1 VVACDCKRA
10 VERLKYRRHT
20 VDFRIL
26 GPLEVWHD
34 GRPVPLSGARQRA
47 LLAILL
53 VHAGEVVS
61 SDRLMDDLWG
71 EKLPAAGHT
80 ALRVRVSQLRKALG
94 PGGELLVT
102 QAPGYAL
109 RIQPSQLDLA
119 RFERMV
125 ADGERALGA
134 GEAERAVEVLGDALG
149 LWRGAPLADLPYAP
163 FAQAPVVRLQ
173 ELRLAAVELR
183 IDAELALGR
192 HRRLAGELQALVAEH
207 PLRERL
213 CGQLM
218 LALYRDGRQA
228 AALAVFSAARTRLVE
243 EIGIEPGPPLR
254 ELQQRILEQDPELA
268 REDPR
273 QASVARTILALPG
286 DAAAIGPLVE
296 IARDLA
302 LEGAN
307 ELVAVAL
314 VRDAGALPDAT
325 DRLNQARAAAADR
338 GARVRVAAFTS
349 TDAGDDAVRLVTE
362 QDVALLLLDAP
373 AELLNTGRPGRD
385 VATIIARAVCDVA
398 LVAPGD
404 PAAGGAVL
412 VPFAGHEHD
421 WAALELGA
429 WLAVAHGVV
438 LRLIGVEARADAA
451 GGGRD
456 ASRLLASASLALQR
470 GLGIAAESTL
480 VPAGVDGVLATA
492 RHARALVIGLS
503 ERWEREGLGEVRL
516 ALARGAQPPVLFVRR
531 GLRPGGMAPPAAL
544 TRFTWSGVRG

>member
-1 VVACDCKRA
+1 
-10 VERLKYRRHT
+10 

-34 GRPVPLSGARQRA
+34 GRAVTLSGARQRT

-53 VHAGEVVS
+53 LHAGEVVP

-71 EKLPAAGHT
+71 EKQPAAGHT

-102 QAPGYAL
+102 QPPGYAL
-109 RIQPSQLDLA
+109 RIQPSQLDLS
-119 RFERMV
+119 RFEHMV
-125 ADGERALGA
+125 ADGERALSA
-134 GEAERAVEVLGDALG
+134 GEPERAVELLGEALG

-163 FAQAPVVRLQ
+163 FAQAPVVRLD
-173 ELRLAAVELR
+173 ELRLAALELR
-183 IDAELALGR
+183 IDAELTLGR
-192 HRRLAGELQALVAEH
+192 HRRLAGELQALVTEH

-228 AALAVFSAARTRLVE
+228 DALAAYSASRTRLVE
-243 EIGIEPGPPLR
+243 QIGIEPGPPLQ
-254 ELQQRILEQDPELA
+254 ELQRRILAQDHELA
-268 REDPR
+268 RDEAP
-273 QASVARTILALPG
+273 AARPARSILALPSNET
-286 DAAAIGPLVE
+286 AIEPLME

-302 LEGAN
+302 VEGGH
-307 ELVAVAL
+307 ELVSVAL
-314 VRDAGALPDAT
+314 VRDAAALAGAT
-325 DRLNQARAAAADR
+325 SRLSEARAAAVER

-349 TDAGDDAVRLVTE
+349 PDAGGDAVRLVTE
-362 QDVALLLLDAP
+362 QDIALLLLDAP
-373 AELLNTGRPGRD
+373 ADLVETGRPGPD
-385 VATIIARAVCDVA
+385 LASIMTKAVCDVA

-404 PAAGGAVL
+404 ATGGGPVL

-429 WLAVAHGVV
+429 WLAAAQGAP
-438 LRLIGVEARADAA
+438 LRLIGVQARADTA
-451 GGGRD
+451 GGGVRD

-470 GLGIAAESTL
+470 GIAVTAESTL
-480 VPAGVDGVLATA
+480 VPAGADGVIDAA
-492 RHARALVIGLS
+492 RDAGALVVGLS
-503 ERWEREGLGEVRL
+503 DRWEREGLGAARL
-516 ALARGAQPPVLFVRR
+516 ALARRARPPLLFVRR